1 MTTLFYLIIYDLP
14 DNKAANKRRT
24 RLHKL
29 LSGYGKWTQY
39 SVFECFLTAVQFAT
53 LQTKIEKLI
62 KPEEDA
68 IRIYVLD
75 AGAVKRTIT
84 YGSEIPRQ
92 EQAIVL

>member
-24 RLHKL
+24 RLHKM

-68 IRIYVLD
+68 VRIYVLD
-75 AGAVKRTIT
+75 AGAVKKTIT

-92 EQAIVL
+92 EQTIVL

>member
-24 RLHKL
+24 RLHKM

-53 LQTKIEKLI
+53 LQTKIEKLV
-62 KPEEDA
+62 KPEQDSVRLY
-68 IRIYVLD
+68 ILD
-75 AGAVKRTIT
+75 AGAIKRTIT

-92 EQAIVL
+92 EQTIVL